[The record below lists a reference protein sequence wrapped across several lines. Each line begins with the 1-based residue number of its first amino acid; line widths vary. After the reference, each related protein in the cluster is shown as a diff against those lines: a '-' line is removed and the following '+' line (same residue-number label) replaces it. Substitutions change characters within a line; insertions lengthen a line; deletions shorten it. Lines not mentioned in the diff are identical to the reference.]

1 MSYMLCKNIAIKGS
15 VLEVNVASSNVFP
28 KTYYKTEY
36 KVGNSNLEQ
45 NQFYLFTDIMSGN
58 IHLNSSLYNYNY
70 AMWKTREYMKEH
82 KIDSYDLYERQNDYY
97 YDKIKELINVDLRSD
112 YWKNEELKNRYNK
125 FVEKNGELVNEMKYE
140 SAYKVYKEVF
150 DIFKQALEEKEDK
163 TLYTLYSEDYKS
175 FIKCGR
181 NGNFWYGYTSAKEK
195 GKYKEMYCKMKEID
209 RANVIIKRVVLTDN
223 EIKKE
228 LENQELEKQ
237 AKEKIKDLEQVKKDL
252 ECFKNMNYFEIN
264 KYYLKEIC
272 KLYNIKINIPKN
284 LIYIT
289 RNSYSFKGKHSYKT
303 SAIIT
308 KIRENLLE
316 KVGA

>member
-15 VLEVNVASSNVFP
+15 VLEVNVASSNVSP

-36 KVGNSNLEQ
+36 KVGNSSLEQ

-82 KIDSYDLYERQNDYY
+82 KIDSYDLYEKQNDYY

-112 YWKNEELKNRYNK
+112 YWKNEELKNKYNK
-125 FVEKNGELVNEMKYE
+125 FVEKNSELVNKMKYE
-140 SAYKVYKEVF
+140 SAYKIYKEVF

-163 TLYTLYSEDYKS
+163 TLYTLYSEDYRS

-181 NGNFWYGYTSAKEK
+181 NGSFYYGYTSAKEK
-195 GKYKEMYCKMKEID
+195 GKYKEMYCKMKEIN
-209 RANVIIKRVVLTDN
+209 RANVVMKRVVLTDK
-223 EIKKE
+223 EIQKKI
-228 LENQELEKQ
+228 ENQELEKQ
-237 AKEKIKDLEQVKKDL
+237 AKEKVKDLEQVKKDL
-252 ECFKNMNYFEIN
+252 ECFKTMNYFEIN
-264 KYYLKEIC
+264 KYYLKELC
-272 KLYNIKINIPKN
+272 RLYDIKINIPKN

-289 RNSYSFKGKHSYKT
+289 RNSYSFRGKHSNKT
-303 SAIIT
+303 SNNIM
-308 KIRENLLE
+308 KIREQLLE
-316 KVGA
+316 KVGV